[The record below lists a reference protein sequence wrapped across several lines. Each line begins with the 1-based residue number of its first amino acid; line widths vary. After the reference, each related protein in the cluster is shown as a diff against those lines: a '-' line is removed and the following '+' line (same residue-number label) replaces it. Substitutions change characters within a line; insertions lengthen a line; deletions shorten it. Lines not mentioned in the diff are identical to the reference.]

1 MERRDKQ
8 KEPVKEGKEEKKPE
22 GQVRP
27 ARQGHQNRSQQ
38 IQIYIYLANAAT
50 EDRKTTITLASVR
63 PAWSQVH
70 KPDCRKGPALQADSL
85 PAEPQEKPPNTG
97 VCSLSLLQGIFLT
110 QESNQGLPHCTWVP
124 YQLSHKESPRIL
136 EWVAYPFSRG
146 FSQSGN
152 CTGVSCIA
160 GRFLRRAYKA
170 EKKKRSKMQRS
181 KGKIYPSNVEFENV
195 MEI

>member
-97 VCSLSLLQGIFLT
+97 VCSLSLLQGIIPT
-110 QESNQGLPHCTWVP
+110 QESNQGLPHCTWIP
-124 YQLSHKESPRIL
+124 YQLSHKGSPRIL
-136 EWVAYPFSRG
+136 ECVAYPFSRG
-146 FSQSGN
+146 YSWPRNRTRVSRIARGFLTSWATRKAQEYWSG
-152 CTGVSCIA
+152 
-160 GRFLRRAYKA
+160 
-170 EKKKRSKMQRS
+170 
-181 KGKIYPSNVEFENV
+181 
-195 MEI
+195 

>member
-97 VCSLSLLQGIFLT
+97 VCSLSLLQGIIPT
-110 QESNQGLPHCTWVP
+110 QESNQGLPHCTWIP
-124 YQLSHKESPRIL
+124 YQLSHKGSPRIL
-136 EWVAYPFSRG
+136 ECVAYPFSRG
-146 FSQSGN
+146 
-152 CTGVSCIA
+152 
-160 GRFLRRAYKA
+160 
-170 EKKKRSKMQRS
+170 
-181 KGKIYPSNVEFENV
+181 
-195 MEI
+195 